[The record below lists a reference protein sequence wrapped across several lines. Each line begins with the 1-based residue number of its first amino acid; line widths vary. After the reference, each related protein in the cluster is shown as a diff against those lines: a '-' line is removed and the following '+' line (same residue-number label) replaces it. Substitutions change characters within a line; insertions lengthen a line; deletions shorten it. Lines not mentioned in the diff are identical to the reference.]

1 MLRTWLTVLAV
12 LAGIGF
18 SSAADSNSPLQS
30 DKRWVDARKDLG
42 QGKAAEAKAEFEE
55 LLKQYPNESDL
66 HLFLGMSRLRM
77 RDPQGAVLATRRAIE
92 LNPDHVDARTFLAW
106 IELEVRGNVDAAIK
120 EYQKTVELHPELPEA
135 YANLATAQ
143 KRRGDLEQAVVS
155 LNNALERKPNFGTAL
170 NNRGWIYTEQ
180 EKWPEARGDFE
191 QALKI
196 DPQDQGALQ
205 GLARVLEKERDYAGA
220 QRILAQL
227 NSRSP
232 NFVYWLDWG
241 RIGLIRF
248 WWVLLSIAIALVLMG
263 RLRKA
268 RTATNG

>member
-18 SSAADSNSPLQS
+18 SSAADSNSPLQN
-30 DKRWVDARKDLG
+30 DKQWKQAQKNLA
-42 QGKAAEAKAEFEE
+42 QGKAVEAKAEFEE
-55 LLKQYPNESDL
+55 LLKRYPNEADL
-66 HLFLGMSRLRM
+66 HLFRGMSLLRLR
-77 RDPQGAVLATRRAIE
+77 DPEGAISATKRAIE
-92 LNPDHVDARTFLAW
+92 LNPNHVDARTFLAW
-106 IELEVRGNVDAAIK
+106 IELEVRGNVDAAIT

-135 YANLATAQ
+135 YANLAAGQ
-143 KRRGDLEQAVVS
+143 KRRGDLEQAIVS

-170 NNRGWIYTEQ
+170 NNRGWIYAEQ
-180 EKWPEARGDFE
+180 EKWAEARGDFE

-263 RLRKA
+263 WLRKA
-268 RTATNG
+268 RTAANG

>member
-1 MLRTWLTVLAV
+1 MRAWLAVVAV
-12 LAGIGF
+12 LAGIGISF
-18 SSAADSNSPLQS
+18 AADPQS
-30 DKRWVDARKDLG
+30 SLRNDERWEQGRKDLA
-42 QGKAAEAKAEFEE
+42 QGKAAEAKAVFEE
-55 LLKQYPNESDL
+55 LLRQYPDDADV
-66 HLFLGMSRLRM
+66 HLFLGMSLLRL
-77 RDPQGAVLATRRAIE
+77 RDPQAAVLAVKRAIAA
-92 LNPDHVDARTFLAW
+92 NPNHVDARTFLAW
-106 IELEVRGNVDAAIK
+106 IELEVRGDVDAAIK
-120 EYQKTVELHPELPEA
+120 EYSRVVELRPDSPEA
-135 YANLATAQ
+135 YANLAAAQ
-143 KRRGDLEQAVVS
+143 KRKGDVQQAVVS
-155 LNNALERKPNFGTAL
+155 LNKALERKPQFATAL

-180 EKWPEARGDFE
+180 EKWAEARGDFE

-248 WWVLLSIAIALVLMG
+248 WWILLSIAIAVAFRG
-263 RLRKA
+263 RFKKV
-268 RTATNG
+268 RTEANG